1 MTSMTSPAT
10 GAASAARPV
19 EYRLVTALLLLGS
32 GAAHLPVMQEHLR
45 EAAWMGYL
53 FAAFAVAC
61 AILAAAL
68 ALSGSRVPQF
78 AAGALCVLAVLT
90 YAATRVVAF
99 PQLHDDVGNW
109 GEPWGIVSI
118 TLETLGAVAA
128 LRLAF
133 RGTFRATA

>member
-1 MTSMTSPAT
+1 MISPAPAP
-10 GAASAARPV
+10 AAGRPV
-19 EYRLVTALLLLGS
+19 EYRLVTAVLLLGS

-45 EAAWMGYL
+45 EAAWMGCL

-61 AILAAAL
+61 AALAAAL
-68 ALSGSRVPQF
+68 ALSGSRVPQL
-78 AAGALCVLAVLT
+78 AAGTLCVLAVLT

-109 GEPWGIVSI
+109 GEPWGVVSI

-128 LRLAF
+128 FRPAF
-133 RGTFRATA
+133 RTAFGAARE